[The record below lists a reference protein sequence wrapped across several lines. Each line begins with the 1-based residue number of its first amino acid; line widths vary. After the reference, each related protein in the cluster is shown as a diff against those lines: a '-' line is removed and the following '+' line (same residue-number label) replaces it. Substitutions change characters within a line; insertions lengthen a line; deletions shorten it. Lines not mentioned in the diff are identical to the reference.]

1 MTSIQQ
7 RVIDVNPLTLVREPL
22 WTRNFILLSISNFLM
37 FVSLQ
42 MLLPTFPVYVETIG
56 ADSFQVGLAVSL
68 FSAAALIAR
77 PFTGILLDTIGRRI
91 IVYTGLGLLVLFS
104 VQYFWITSVLVILVI
119 RVLHGIAWGISTTGM
134 STTVAD
140 IVPKSR
146 RGEGLGY
153 FGLSVTISLAIAP
166 YFGLWVVERFGFT
179 WMFIVSCAMATA
191 SLLLIYGIRFT
202 QLPPVQTTARQTE
215 QPNLLSRIF
224 ERSALMPALLVF
236 LFTSAYSAVEVY
248 IAMFT
253 EEHGLPTAGPFFIVL
268 AVAMFVVR
276 PFSGKLYDRFGVK
289 WLVLVG
295 ILITI
300 GGILLLSVSRSMPVM
315 LTAGAICGAGLSAVM
330 PSLQAWNVDR
340 APQGRL
346 GAASG
351 TYMSGIDLGFSFGSM
366 FNAVIAGLTT
376 YATMYR
382 LITLYLVLF
391 IVIFVLYT
399 QPRPQKKQQGNLS
412 V

>member
-1 MTSIQQ
+1 M
-7 RVIDVNPLTLVREPL
+7 NPLTLAREPL
-22 WTRNFILLSISNFLM
+22 WTRNFILLTISNLLM
-37 FVSLQ
+37 FISLQ
-42 MLLPTFPVYVETIG
+42 MLLPTFPVYVEMIG
-56 ADSFQVGLAVSL
+56 ADSFEVGLAVSL

-91 IVYTGLGLLVLFS
+91 IVFTGLGLLVLFS
-104 VQYFWITSVLVILVI
+104 VQYFWITSVIVILVI
-119 RVLHGIAWGISTTGM
+119 RIMHGIAWGISTTGM
-134 STTVAD
+134 STTAAD
-140 IVPKSR
+140 MVPKSR

-153 FGLSVTISLAIAP
+153 FGLSVTISLAVAP
-166 YFGLWVVERFGFT
+166 YFGLWVVDEFGFT

-191 SLLLIYGIRFT
+191 SLLLLYGIRFS
-202 QLPPVQTTARQTE
+202 QLPASQPAGSRMEQTK
-215 QPNLLSRIF
+215 LLNRIF
-224 ERSALMPALLVF
+224 ERKALMPALLVF

-253 EEHGLPTAGPFFIVL
+253 EERNLPTAGPFFIVL
-268 AVAMFVVR
+268 AIAMFVVR
-276 PFSGKLYDRFGVK
+276 PFSGKMYDRFGVR

-295 ILITI
+295 ILVTI
-300 GGILLLSVSRSMPVM
+300 GGILLLSVSRSMPM
-315 LTAGAICGAGLSAVM
+315 LLTAGAICGAGLSAVM

-366 FNAVIAGLTT
+366 INAVIAGLTT
-376 YATMYR
+376 YATMYQ

-391 IVIFVLYT
+391 IMIFVLYT
-399 QPRPQKKQQGNLS
+399 RHQPQKQEQGNVS
-412 V
+412 A

>member
-1 MTSIQQ
+1 MT
-7 RVIDVNPLTLVREPL
+7 REPL
-22 WTRNFILLSISNFLM
+22 WTRNFVLLSISNFLM

-42 MLLPTFPVYVETIG
+42 MLLPTFPVYVEQIG

-91 IVYTGLGLLVLFS
+91 IVFTGLGLLILFS
-104 VQYFWITSVLVILVI
+104 VQYFWITSVIVILVI
-119 RVLHGIAWGISTTGM
+119 RVMHGIAWGISTTGI
-134 STTVAD
+134 STTAAD
-140 IVPKSR
+140 MVPKSR

-153 FGLSVTISLAIAP
+153 FGLSVTISLAVAP
-166 YFGLWVVERFGFT
+166 YFGLWVVELFGFT

-191 SLLLIYGIRFT
+191 SLLLLCFIRFS
-202 QLPPVQTTARQTE
+202 QLPAVQPAGKQTV

-224 ERSALMPALLVF
+224 ERRALMPALLVF

-253 EEHGLPTAGPFFIVL
+253 EERNLPTAGPFFIVL
-268 AVAMFVVR
+268 AIAMFVVR
-276 PFSGKLYDRFGVK
+276 PFSGKLYDRLGVR
-289 WLVLVG
+289 WLVLAG

-300 GGILLLSVSRSMPVM
+300 GGILLLSVSRSMPVL

-340 APQGRL
+340 APQARL

-366 FNAVIAGLTT
+366 INAIIAGHTT
-376 YATMYR
+376 YATMYQ

-399 QPRPQKKQQGNLS
+399 RQRPRKKEQKDLS
-412 V
+412 A